1 MRKQAGARGN
11 RMENI
16 VLHGALLVMTLV
28 YLVPFAWLVLN
39 SLKTNTE
46 LFTSPPVWFP
56 KIPQWGNYV
65 KAVTDFPFLLYLRNT
80 LTIIVFYII
89 GALLSNSLVAYGFSR
104 IDWPGRDKV
113 FILVLIGIMLPFQVV
128 MIPTFLLFQKLRF
141 MGTLLPLIVPAY
153 FGNPFFIFLLRQFF
167 IGIPKELTESAMI
180 DGASEMTTWL
190 RITLPLA
197 GPVLATVVI
206 FSFLNNWNDFV
217 GPLIFLSDAKLYTL
231 SIGIQQIMDKNDFRW
246 SVLLPAGVIMTFP
259 VLVVFFVMQKY
270 FIQGISFSG
279 IKA

>member
-1 MRKQAGARGN
+1 MQ
-11 RMENI
+11 I
-16 VLHGALLVMTLV
+16 VLLMMTLI
-28 YLVPFAWLVLN
+28 YLVPFLWLVLN
-39 SLKTNTE
+39 SLKTSSE
-46 LFTSPPVWFP
+46 LFTSPPVW
-56 KIPQWGNYV
+56 IPRVWQWNNYV

-80 LTIIVFYII
+80 ITVIVFYII
-89 GALLSNSLVAYGFSR
+89 GTLLSNTLVAYGFAR

-113 FILVLIGIMLPFQVV
+113 FILVLIGIMLPFPVI
-128 MIPTFLLFQKLRF
+128 MIPTFLLFQRLRM

-180 DGASEMTTWL
+180 DGAGEFKTWW

-231 SIGIQQIMDKNDFRW
+231 SIGIQQIIDRNDFRW
-246 SVLLPAGVIMTFP
+246 SILLPAGVIMTFP
-259 VLVVFFVMQKY
+259 VLIVFFVLQKY